1 MAPLTRFPGNNK
13 HTHTGLAVEHYVS
26 RASVPGILIISEG
39 TVIAHKA
46 SGLSFHIPGIWSEE
60 QVSAWKKVR
69 FFLRLLLSRSVFENI
84 INPR

>member
-1 MAPLTRFPGNNK
+1 MHDKL
-13 HTHTGLAVEHYVS
+13 VS
-26 RASVPGILIISEG
+26 FLIISEG

-46 SGLSFHIPGIWSEE
+46 SGLNFHIPGIWSEE

-84 INPR
+84 INTR